1 MKTLLA
7 LIIYCCIAGSGIAG
21 AAETKTV
28 FVLFDVS
35 GTAVT
40 SREQYFSNFKGI
52 IGEKE
57 DEGIMPGDAMIAGL
71 IKDVSLGNASFP
83 INEEFREM
91 SLWTDKKR
99 KFEKEVK
106 NKKTHILDTAEKLL
120 KDSKG
125 SNATEIISAVYAA
138 EGVFKKYGKNKNVLV
153 VFSDMI
159 EESTYY
165 NFQKES
171 LTPQRIKQIIDS
183 EKLKKRIPDLKGIKI
198 YVSGASAPTSQKM
211 LEIQSFWME
220 YFKECGAELKKE
232 NYGDPFRFKE

>member
-1 MKTLLA
+1 MRTLLA
-7 LIIYCCIAGSGIAG
+7 LFIYGCFVGAGISDAS
-21 AAETKTV
+21 ETKTV
-28 FVLFDVS
+28 FVLFDIS
-35 GTAVT
+35 GTAVN
-40 SREQYFSNFKGI
+40 SRDQYFSNFKGI

-57 DEGIMPGDAMIAGL
+57 DEGIRPGDAIIAGL
-71 IKDVSLGNASFP
+71 IKDVSLGNALFP
-83 INEEFREM
+83 INEEFKEM

-138 EGVFKKYGKNKNVLV
+138 EGVFKKYGKNKNILV

-159 EESTYY
+159 EESSYY
-165 NFQKES
+165 NFQKEN
-171 LTPQRIKQIIDS
+171 LTPKRIQQILDT
-183 EKLKKRIPDLKGIKI
+183 EKSKKRVPDLKGIKV
-198 YVSGASAPTSQKM
+198 YVSGASASSSQKM
-211 LEIQSFWME
+211 LEIQNFWMQ